1 MKKIIST
8 ALICSMLF
16 SASSMLYVSAENTE
30 SKLKSNQEKQ
40 EELDVKIKNL
50 NEKKEKVEEKINQAN
65 KKIETI
71 NNESEKLK
79 EDIKKLE
86 KDITSNEESLGGR
99 LKVINSNYTLG
110 YLKVILSSNSI
121 SDFLNNVYIVQ
132 EVVEQDKQMLKDLES
147 DKSEIEEKKIILD
160 KNKEEAKVIKDEL
173 VKDKKSLEEDKAELK
188 KLKSQ
193 LVNEEEAL
201 EEKLQKI
208 AAENAA
214 TSSESNSNKS
224 NSNKLDSNKSDSNKS
239 DSGNSNAVISNGSWP
254 VPGHSTI
261 SSPFGYRIHPV
272 LGVSKLHTGIDI
284 PAPTGTPAVAVA
296 SGTVIYSGV
305 QGSYGNTVMIR
316 HDNGLVSL
324 YAHNSSLV
332 VKVGDKVKKGQVVTK
347 IGSTGRSTGPH
358 LHFEI
363 RVNGTPQNPLNYL

>member
-16 SASSMLYVSAENTE
+16 SATSAIYVNAESTE
-30 SKLKSNQEKQ
+30 SKLKTNQEKQ
-40 EELDVKIKNL
+40 DELDVKINNL
-50 NEKKEKVEEKINQAN
+50 NEKTEKLEEKINQAN
-65 KKIETI
+65 EKIEKI
-71 NNESEKLK
+71 NSKSKKLK
-79 EDIKKLE
+79 EEIKKLE
-86 KDITSNEESLGGR
+86 EDINSNEESLGQR
-99 LKVINSNYTLG
+99 LKVINNNYTLG

-121 SDFLNNVYIVQ
+121 SDFLNNIYIVQ
-132 EVVEQDKQMLKDLES
+132 EVVSQDKQMLKDLES
-147 DKSEIEEKKIILD
+147 DKNEVEDKKETLD

-173 VKDKKSLEEDKAELK
+173 VKDKEGLEEDKSELK
-188 KLKSQ
+188 KLKKE
-193 LVNEEEAL
+193 LLKEEEVL

-208 AAENAA
+208 AANESAV
-214 TSSESNSNKS
+214 SSNSN
-224 NSNKLDSNKSDSNKS
+224 SDSS
-239 DSGNSNAVISNGSWP
+239 STSNAVISNGSWP
-254 VPGHSTI
+254 VPGYSSI

-272 LGVSKLHTGIDI
+272 LGTKKLHTGIDI

-324 YAHNSSLV
+324 YAHNSSLI
-332 VKVGDKVKKGQVVTK
+332 VKVGDRVKKGQVVTK

-363 RVNGTPQNPLNYL
+363 RVNGTPQNPLNFL

>member
-16 SASSMLYVSAENTE
+16 SASSMIYVNAENTE
-30 SKLKSNQEKQ
+30 SKLKANQEKQ
-40 EELDVKIKNL
+40 DELDVKVRNL

-71 NNESEKLK
+71 NNESKKLK

-86 KDITSNEESLGGR
+86 EDIASNEESLGDR
-99 LKVINSNYTLG
+99 LKVINNNYTLG

-147 DKSEIEEKKIILD
+147 DKSEIEDKKTTLD
-160 KNKEEAKVIKDEL
+160 ENKEEAKVIKDEL
-173 VKDKKSLEEDKAELK
+173 VKDKESLEKDKAELK
-188 KLKSQ
+188 KLKDE
-193 LVNEEEAL
+193 LGNEEEAL

-208 AAENAA
+208 AAENATA
-214 TSSESNSNKS
+214 SSESNSS
-224 NSNKLDSNKSDSNKS
+224 KSDSSKS
-239 DSGNSNAVISNGSWP
+239 DSSNSNAVISNGSWP
-254 VPGHSTI
+254 VPGYSTV

-272 LGVSKLHTGIDI
+272 LGVKKLHTGIDI

-347 IGSTGRSTGPH
+347 IGTSGRSTGPH

>member
-1 MKKIIST
+1 MKEIIST

-16 SASSMLYVSAENTE
+16 SASSMVYVSAENTE

-86 KDITSNEESLGGR
+86 KDITSNEESLGDR

-147 DKSEIEEKKIILD
+147 DKSEIEEKKTILD

-214 TSSESNSNKS
+214 NSNKS
-224 NSNKLDSNKSDSNKS
+224 DSNKSDSNKS

>member
-16 SASSMLYVSAENTE
+16 SATSAIYVNAESTE
-30 SKLKSNQEKQ
+30 SKLKTNQEKQ
-40 EELDVKIKNL
+40 DELDVKINNL
-50 NEKKEKVEEKINQAN
+50 NEKTEKLEEKINQAN
-65 KKIETI
+65 EKIEKI
-71 NNESEKLK
+71 NSKSKKLK
-79 EDIKKLE
+79 EEIKKLE
-86 KDITSNEESLGGR
+86 EDINSNEESLGQR
-99 LKVINSNYTLG
+99 LKVINNNYTLG

-121 SDFLNNVYIVQ
+121 SDFLNNIYIVQ
-132 EVVEQDKQMLKDLES
+132 EVVSQDKQMLKDLES
-147 DKSEIEEKKIILD
+147 DKNEVEDKKETLD

-173 VKDKKSLEEDKAELK
+173 VKDKEGLEEDKSELK
-188 KLKSQ
+188 KLKKE
-193 LVNEEEAL
+193 LLKEEEVL

-208 AAENAA
+208 AANESAV
-214 TSSESNSNKS
+214 SSNSN
-224 NSNKLDSNKSDSNKS
+224 SDSS
-239 DSGNSNAVISNGSWP
+239 STSNDVISNGSWP
-254 VPGHSTI
+254 VPGYSSI

-272 LGVSKLHTGIDI
+272 LGTKKLHTGIDI

-324 YAHNSSLV
+324 YAHNSSLI
-332 VKVGDKVKKGQVVTK
+332 VKVGDRVKKGQVVTK

-363 RVNGTPQNPLNYL
+363 RVNGTPQNPLNFL

>member
-16 SASSMLYVSAENTE
+16 SASSMVYVNAENTE

-40 EELDVKIKNL
+40 DELDIKISNL
-50 NEKKEKVEEKINQAN
+50 NEKKEKVEEKINLAN
-65 KKIETI
+65 KKIEKI
-71 NNESEKLK
+71 NNESEQLK

-86 KDITSNEESLGGR
+86 EDIASNEEILGDR
-99 LKVINSNYTLG
+99 LKVINNNYTLG

-132 EVVEQDKQMLKDLES
+132 EVVAQDKQMLKDLES
-147 DKSEIEEKKIILD
+147 DKSEIEVKKATLD

-173 VKDKKSLEEDKAELK
+173 IKDKESLEEDKSELK
-188 KLKSQ
+188 KLKKE

-208 AAENAA
+208 AAENAK
-214 TSSESNSNKS
+214 SSNDSNSSKS
-224 NSNKLDSNKSDSNKS
+224 NSSNST
-239 DSGNSNAVISNGSWP
+239 NSNTVISNGSWP
-254 VPGHSTI
+254 VPGYSTI

-272 LGVSKLHTGIDI
+272 LGVKKLHTGIDI

>member
-16 SASSMLYVSAENTE
+16 SAGSTIYANAENTE
-30 SKLKSNQEKQ
+30 SKLKSNQDKQ
-40 EELDVKIKNL
+40 DELDVKIKNL
-50 NEKKEKVEEKINQAN
+50 NERKEKVEEKINQAN

-71 NNESEKLK
+71 NNESKKLK

-86 KDITSNEESLGGR
+86 KDIDSNEESLGDR
-99 LKVINSNYTLG
+99 LKVINNNYTLG

-147 DKSEIEEKKIILD
+147 DKSEIEEKKITLD

-173 VKDKKSLEEDKAELK
+173 VKDKESLEEDKAELK
-188 KLKSQ
+188 KLKNE

-214 TSSESNSNKS
+214 ASSESNT
-224 NSNKLDSNKSDSNKS
+224 NKSDSNKS
-239 DSGNSNAVISNGSWP
+239 DSSNSNAVISNGSWP
-254 VPGHSTI
+254 VPGYSAI
-261 SSPFGYRIHPV
+261 SSPFGYRVHPV

-284 PAPTGTPAVAVA
+284 PAPTGTPAVAVD

-305 QGSYGNTVMIR
+305 QGTYGNTVMIR

>member
-8 ALICSMLF
+8 ALVCSMLF
-16 SASSMLYVSAENTE
+16 SATSSMYVNAESTE
-30 SKLKSNQEKQ
+30 SKLKINQKKQ
-40 EELDVKIKNL
+40 DELDVKIENL
-50 NEKKEKVEEKINQAN
+50 NKQTEKIEEKIDKSNE
-65 KKIETI
+65 KIEKI
-71 NNESEKLK
+71 SRESKELK
-79 EDIKKLE
+79 EEINKLE
-86 KDITSNEESLGGR
+86 ENISSNEESLGQR
-99 LKVINSNYTLG
+99 LKVINNNYTLG

-121 SDFLNNVYIVQ
+121 SDFLNNIYIVQ
-132 EVVEQDKQMLKDLES
+132 EVIEQDKQMLKDLES
-147 DKSEIEEKKIILD
+147 DKSEVVDKKEILD

-173 VKDKKSLEEDKAELK
+173 VKDKEDLDEDKLELK
-188 KLKSQ
+188 KLKKE
-193 LVNEEEAL
+193 LVKEEEEL
-201 EEKLQKI
+201 EQKLQKI
-208 AAENAA
+208 AGNQ
-214 TSSESNSNKS
+214 SSI
-224 NSNKLDSNKSDSNKS
+224 
-239 DSGNSNAVISNGSWP
+239 SGNSNSDSSSTSNTVISNGSWP
-254 VPGHSTI
+254 VPGYNRI
-261 SSPFGYRIHPV
+261 SSHFGYRIHPV
-272 LGVSKLHTGIDI
+272 LGTKKLHTGTDI

-347 IGSTGRSTGPH
+347 IGTTGRSTGPH

>member
-16 SASSMLYVSAENTE
+16 SASSTIYINAENTE

-40 EELDVKIKNL
+40 NELDIKISNL
-50 NEKKEKVEEKINQAN
+50 NEKKEKVQEKINLAN
-65 KKIETI
+65 KKIEKI
-71 NNESEKLK
+71 NNESEQLK

-86 KDITSNEESLGGR
+86 EDIASNEENLGNR

-147 DKSEIEEKKIILD
+147 DKSEIEEKKITLD

-173 VKDKKSLEEDKAELK
+173 IKDKESLEEDKAELK
-188 KLKSQ
+188 KLKNE
-193 LVNEEEAL
+193 LVKEEETL

-208 AAENAA
+208 AAENASA
-214 TSSESNSNKS
+214 SNDSNSSKSNSSNSNT
-224 NSNKLDSNKSDSNKS
+224 
-239 DSGNSNAVISNGSWP
+239 VISNGSWP
-254 VPGHSTI
+254 VPGHSTV

-272 LGVSKLHTGIDI
+272 LGVKKLHTGIDI

-305 QGSYGNTVMIR
+305 QGTYGNTVMIR